1 MYTGILQKLEE
12 LEKRIA
18 ELEEMH
24 SEDDDAE
31 EDFEGTGFSLPNN
44 PASWHQTMPS
54 SAFLPISYHLV
65 SQLDSNKVID
75 RQQLSKQN
83 KLVIN

>member
-31 EDFEGTGFSLPNN
+31 EDFEGTTPELSIQKMSDKTSIKPVLNVSYPCNFTTLGDFSE
-44 PASWHQTMPS
+44 
-54 SAFLPISYHLV
+54 
-65 SQLDSNKVID
+65 
-75 RQQLSKQN
+75 
-83 KLVIN
+83 